1 MNKIIN
7 PQNGLEYDL
16 FSQEGLHILNMFI
29 RTYKKGGSQDVEGDV
44 EEQQRVPLTERV
56 TDFGNAVLRT
66 VADLDVRAEEVAVEF
81 VSEEEVSIFDHFK
94 NKFNEIVDEA
104 VFNEDNP
111 RNLNLYQINLFV
123 NLIIVTLFFCNLSAI
138 QFGLDEPIL
147 DKLIKI
153 MFQYIEKISTADTIS
168 LGVTRLF
175 QIIKYLSLP
184 TVIAG
189 SITLLA
195 DVARARSLAPAVN
208 KMSTGF
214 ELILGGVKV
223 GQKRLGNIRSSII
236 KSLLTKLLN
245 IAEKMTNKEYNIKD
259 YVCSIS
265 AGGITGTADF
275 LYSKLTDS
283 ADFARTKISNLIL
296 SGMSEEDKYINGL
309 LSFGTLLTFAASTT
323 YCPSFSD
330 GLFGNI
336 LTSLSGFTPGA
347 VIMVLKYIYNK
358 ASEYG
363 VTDWVGELIVNYLK
377 PNPSE
382 VKDEK
387 LANGILEE
395 FEGEYVFTLERRIDE
410 DNFEDAEREWIKF
423 GNKREGLTRQ
433 SKSMVVDNSSG
444 QVSPPTPFEQL
455 EAEVKNALFEFYPYN
470 NTGEYQTL
478 IKLDKQIK
486 GNVLKDYEKMVEG
499 QDRKNMED
507 LVNSSKDIMDNM
519 VTELLDIRYEDLVR
533 DDEVDNSSQ
542 SKKSKIPD
550 PKNKTKNK
558 KSKR

>member
-7 PQNGLEYDL
+7 PKNGLEYDL

-29 RTYKKGGSQDVEGDV
+29 RTYKKGGSQDVGGDV
-44 EEQQRVPLTERV
+44 EEQQPVPLTERV

-138 QFGLDEPIL
+138 QFGLDEPVL

-153 MFQYIEKISTADTIS
+153 MFQYIEKISTADTAS

-195 DVARARSLAPAVN
+195 DVARARSLAPAVD

-223 GQKRLGNIRSSII
+223 GQKRLGNIRSSTI

-259 YVCSIS
+259 YVCSMYP
-265 AGGITGTADF
+265 
-275 LYSKLTDS
+275 LEVLLEQ
-283 ADFARTKISNLIL
+283 LIF
-296 SGMSEEDKYINGL
+296 Y
-309 LSFGTLLTFAASTT
+309 
-323 YCPSFSD
+323 
-330 GLFGNI
+330 
-336 LTSLSGFTPGA
+336 
-347 VIMVLKYIYNK
+347 
-358 ASEYG
+358 
-363 VTDWVGELIVNYLK
+363 IVN
-377 PNPSE
+377 
-382 VKDEK
+382 
-387 LANGILEE
+387 
-395 FEGEYVFTLERRIDE
+395 
-410 DNFEDAEREWIKF
+410 
-423 GNKREGLTRQ
+423 
-433 SKSMVVDNSSG
+433 
-444 QVSPPTPFEQL
+444 
-455 EAEVKNALFEFYPYN
+455 
-470 NTGEYQTL
+470 
-478 IKLDKQIK
+478 
-486 GNVLKDYEKMVEG
+486 
-499 QDRKNMED
+499 
-507 LVNSSKDIMDNM
+507 
-519 VTELLDIRYEDLVR
+519 
-533 DDEVDNSSQ
+533 
-542 SKKSKIPD
+542 
-550 PKNKTKNK
+550 
-558 KSKR
+558 